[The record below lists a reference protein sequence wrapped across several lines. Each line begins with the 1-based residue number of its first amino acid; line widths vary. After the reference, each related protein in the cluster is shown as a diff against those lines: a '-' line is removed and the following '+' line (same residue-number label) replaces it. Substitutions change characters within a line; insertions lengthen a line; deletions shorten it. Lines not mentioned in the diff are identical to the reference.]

1 MLDRIIP
8 AIILL
13 VFFLV
18 ALVGIAA
25 SVVILLHALYNKNW
39 EWEDEENNNQ

>member
-13 VFFLV
+13 VFFQV
-18 ALVGIAA
+18 ALVGIAV
-25 SVVILLHALYNKNW
+25 SVILLLHALYNKNW

>member
-1 MLDRIIP
+1 MLGRIIP

-18 ALVGIAA
+18 TLLGISA
-25 SVVILLHALYNKNW
+25 SFVLLLHSLYNKNW
-39 EWEDEENNNQ
+39 EREDEENNNQ

>member
-8 AIILL
+8 AIIPL
-13 VFFLV
+13 VCFLV
-18 ALVGIAA
+18 ALVGIAV
-25 SVVILLHALYNKNW
+25 SVILLLHALYNKNW

>member
-8 AIILL
+8 AIILM

-25 SVVILLHALYNKNW
+25 SFVLLLHSLYNKNW